1 MVLSFQTSSSID
13 IDSSHDSDDD
23 PDIHGIA
30 SELIPSVK
38 GLAKTA
44 AALLR
49 KVIKLIDGYTG

>member
-1 MVLSFQTSSSID
+1 MQTSADFD
-13 IDSSHDSDDD
+13 IDSSHDSDND
-23 PDIHGIA
+23 PDVHGIA

-49 KVIKLIDGYTG
+49 KVKKLLDVYSW